1 MTTGERIKSLRLA
14 ANLSRAECARQVPMP
29 LRTLEEW
36 ESGRH
41 RPTEVRW
48 LIGLARV
55 LGVTLAMLLDE
66 KEVDA

>member
-29 LRTLEEW
+29 LRTLENW
-36 ESGRH
+36 ELGTNK
-41 RPTEVRW
+41 PTEVRW

-55 LGVTLAMLLDE
+55 LGTTVEELIN
-66 KEVDA
+66 